1 MSSKLPKPNALQ
13 PNETKQEPVRLFVT
27 DEQLFDP
34 ILTGQAALPASML
47 NLPGGGGEFG
57 RA

>member
-1 MSSKLPKPNALQ
+1 MSSEPPEFNNLQ
-13 PNETKQEPVRLFVT
+13 PKETKQEPVRLFVM
-27 DEQLFDP
+27 DEQLSDP
-34 ILTGQAALPASML
+34 IRTEQAALPAPVV